1 LPLLFTR
8 GAISRPILHGRRVTR
23 CSVNLLVGPFAI
35 QAPRTVDANT
45 MLVLE
50 VDDLSR
56 GGSPGL
62 VLREL
67 VYDCCDPA
75 MLPHRR
81 ALVIIEVSFGAGD
94 DFSRG
99 I

>member
-1 LPLLFTR
+1 
-8 GAISRPILHGRRVTR
+8 
-23 CSVNLLVGPFAI
+23 
-35 QAPRTVDANT
+35 

-56 GGSPGL
+56 SGSSGL

-81 ALVIIEVSFGAGD
+81 ALVIEVSFGAGD
-94 DFSRG
+94 EFSRG

>member
-1 LPLLFTR
+1 
-8 GAISRPILHGRRVTR
+8 
-23 CSVNLLVGPFAI
+23 
-35 QAPRTVDANT
+35 

-50 VDDLSR
+50 VDDLPR

-75 MLPHRR
+75 MLPHCR
-81 ALVIIEVSFGAGD
+81 ALVMEIFFCAMDELSRDTVSTSLDAWNLRVVLAEYAG
-94 DFSRG
+94 SPG
-99 I
+99 WHTQ

>member
-1 LPLLFTR
+1 V
-8 GAISRPILHGRRVTR
+8 G
-23 CSVNLLVGPFAI
+23 LLVGPFAI
-35 QAPRTVDANT
+35 QASRTVNADT

-67 VYDCCDPA
+67 VYDRCDPA

-81 ALVIIEVSFGAGD
+81 ALVIEVSFGAGD
-94 DFSRG
+94 EFSRG
-99 I
+99 IVSTSLDA